1 MKLEFYTQIYF
12 FIYAIHPFLGKKKSV
27 DLQAKQYFA
36 SFLEGRGSVLS
47 QSPEF
52 LRFYALTNLQKPQ

>member
-1 MKLEFYTQIYF
+1 MQFVPLSLRTKDMQTMKLEFYIQIYF
-12 FIYAIHPFLGKKKSV
+12 FIYSIHPFLGKKKTV

-47 QSPEF
+47 KSP
-52 LRFYALTNLQKPQ
+52 

>member
-1 MKLEFYTQIYF
+1 MQTMKLEFYIQIYF
-12 FIYAIHPFLGKKKSV
+12 FIYSIHPFLGKKKTV

-47 QSPEF
+47 KSP
-52 LRFYALTNLQKPQ
+52 